1 MLGIAETAAVA
12 QPSVRSIAVSYA
24 ASYTALPCTS
34 DVDQET
40 AAIVAA
46 AARLA
51 WLRNPGVRLRW

>member
-1 MLGIAETAAVA
+1 MLGITDTAAAA
-12 QPSVRSIAVSYA
+12 QSSVRSIAVSYA

-51 WLRNPGVRLRW
+51 WLRNLGVRVRC